1 MFKKISIIIISFLA
15 VLFAS
20 CSKDSANLKTIQKQS
35 VGDYIVLITSSSG
48 NIQKGTGIFYIE
60 FHTVNGGHLTDA
72 GKVDANA
79 IMHMSGMPMST
90 DIAVTPTDKTGRY
103 EAKYDFSMSGTWI
116 LEINFNSGMKAQFS
130 LVVN

>member
-20 CSKDSANLKTIQKQS
+20 CGKDSANLKTIQKQS

-48 NIQKGTGIFYIE
+48 NIQKGTGKFYIE
-60 FHTVNGGHLTDA
+60 FHTVTGDHFTA
-72 GKVDANA
+72 VEKVEANA
-79 IMHMSGMPMST
+79 IMNMSGMPMSV
-90 DIAVTPTDKTGRY
+90 DIAVTPTDKMGRY

-116 LEINFNSGMKAQFS
+116 LEVNFNSGKKAQFS